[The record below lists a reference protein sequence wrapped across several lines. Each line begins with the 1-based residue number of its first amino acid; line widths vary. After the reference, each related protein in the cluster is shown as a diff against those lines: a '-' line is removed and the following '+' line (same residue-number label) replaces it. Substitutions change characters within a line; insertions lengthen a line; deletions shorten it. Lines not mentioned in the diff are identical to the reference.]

1 MTNNERVGLIY
12 KITSPSGK
20 SYIGKTVQSFS
31 KRMYQHT
38 DKNSS
43 CVALA
48 RAINKYGWDQMK
60 REIVEENIP
69 EDQLND
75 REKYWIKTYN
85 TMTPH
90 GYNLMEGGGEGG
102 THSDI
107 SRGRMQETRRKNAIV
122 KNGYRG
128 HVDCNHGIFYP
139 RVWTNTSQEY
149 ISRGCKTHEEAVEI
163 LRRYTADPG
172 GFEIPEH
179 IRRRGSGSV
188 YFVKR
193 WGNWRAKGPRGKHI
207 GIFDTEEEARSALD
221 KYLIS
226 NPYPP
231 CSTSSP

>member
-1 MTNNERVGLIY
+1 
-12 KITSPSGK
+12 
-20 SYIGKTVQSFS
+20 
-31 KRMYQHT
+31 MYQHT
-38 DKNSS
+38 DKNSN
-43 CVALA
+43 CTALKN
-48 RAINKYGWDQMK
+48 AINKYGWDEMK
-60 REIVEENIP
+60 HEIVEENIP
-69 EDQLND
+69 EHQLND

-85 TMTPH
+85 TIAPH
-90 GYNLMEGGGEGG
+90 GYNLTDGGDGG
-102 THSDI
+102 SLSDI
-107 SRGRMQETRRKNAIV
+107 TKDRMEESQRKSTIA

-128 HVDCNHGIFYP
+128 YVDCNHGIFYP

-207 GIFDTEEEARSALD
+207 GIFDTEDEGRQALD
-221 KYLIS
+221 EWLIL
-226 NPYPP
+226 NPYQL